1 MAEASKLKAWISAA
15 RLRTLPL
22 SISGILVGSAFAF
35 SKVINWRSSLLYLKN
50 LSIEETGVVD
60 YLQSIGFEFNY
71 LIPILALI
79 TTLGFQILSNFA
91 NDYGDGVKGT
101 DNDDRI
107 GPMRAIQSGIIS
119 PQEMKRGMIITA
131 TLTLISAIL
140 LIYVSLGIERLLVSL
155 FFLVLGIAAIWAAI
169 KYTVGDNAY
178 GYRGLGDV
186 FVFIFFGPVSVMGIY
201 YLITK
206 TLDWEMIFPSIT
218 IGLLSVAVLNLN
230 NMRDVESD
238 KKAGKNTIVVKM
250 GLVKAKLLHYG
261 FIIIAFVCAIISV
274 LALFVSA
281 MEVSVYNDEEIFYA
295 NNYFTFLPLLAFIPL
310 FIHLFKVKRTQSPA
324 LLDPEL
330 KKVALSTFLFAVL
343 CCVSV
348 WIVSSF

>member
-35 SKVINWRSSLLYLKN
+35 SKVINWRFTLVYLKN
-50 LSIEETGVVD
+50 LSINESGVVD
-60 YLQSIGFEFNY
+60 YLQSIGFGFSY
-71 LIPILALI
+71 IIPILALI
-79 TTLGFQILSNFA
+79 TTLGFQVLSNFA

-101 DNDDRI
+101 DNEDRI

-119 PQEMKRGMIITA
+119 PQEMKRGMIIT
-131 TLTLISAIL
+131 TVLTLISAIL

-186 FVFIFFGPVSVMGIY
+186 FVFIFFGPVSVIGIY

-206 TLDWEMIFPSIT
+206 VVDWEMIFPSIT
-218 IGLLSVAVLNLN
+218 VGLLSVAVLNLN

-250 GLVKAKLLHYG
+250 GLAKAKLLHYG
-261 FIIIAFVCAIISV
+261 FFVVAFVCAIISV
-274 LALFVSA
+274 LELFVSA

-330 KKVALSTFLFAVL
+330 KKVALSTFLFALL
-343 CCVSV
+343 CILSV
-348 WIVSSF
+348 YLVTT